1 MTLPEY
7 IKNPMGKENAVFSQR
22 EMFRELYTDKFNKVM
37 LREAGT
43 LKARFFKDGDSRFTI
58 HIKIPSEVIEKFY
71 YDVVIQFTSKD
82 PKDII
87 SPNLDGYDAKFFS
100 NDPAFV
106 YTFAYAFNQN
116 NLFIDDLAPKMS
128 KQALTDKAKVRNP
141 KNVIGYVK
149 SIYFAYL
156 YMHAHGFDKKAI
168 YNGSGEPYDV
178 QKLLSEIMPADE
190 KIEMRQ
196 RMEANL
202 EASKKKQK
210 TVDKRALPTKPYN
223 PNNIVRRTKTVS
235 VVSSVKSA
243 HRVSTSKYT
252 KRK

>member
-22 EMFRELYTDKFNKVM
+22 EMFRALYTDKFNKVM
-37 LREAGT
+37 LREAGK
-43 LKARFFKDGDSRFTI
+43 LKVRFFKDGDARFTI

-106 YTFAYAFNQN
+106 YTFAYAFRQN
-116 NLFIDDLAPKMS
+116 NLFIEDLAPKMS
-128 KQALTDKAKVRNP
+128 KLALTQRAKERNP
-141 KNVIGYVK
+141 KNVVGYVK

-168 YNGSGEPYDV
+168 WNGSGEPYDV
-178 QKLLSEIMPADE
+178 QKLLADVMEADE
-190 KIEMRQ
+190 KIELRQ
-196 RMEANL
+196 KMGANL
-202 EASKKKQK
+202 EASKKKEK
-210 TVDKRALPTKPYN
+210 AADKRALPTKPYN
-223 PNNIVRRTKTVS
+223 PNNIVRRSKMVS
-235 VVSSVKSA
+235 VVSSVKTAS
-243 HRVSTSKYT
+243 RVKTSKYT